1 LRLLVLSD
9 IHANLEALEA
19 CLAAAPECDVVANLG
34 DIVGYAASPNE
45 VIERSRSLGNIFVRG
60 NHDRACSDSEGP
72 IGFNPIAAAAVR
84 WTRAALSAENLA
96 WLHSLPTGPV
106 HEPRLPEVGFVHGS
120 PQDEDEYLLREYGA
134 EQAFKHT
141 STRVTFYG
149 HTHIQE
155 AYEQRDGLVERLMP
169 ACHTSTGLSQVAQLP
184 LEPGAR
190 YLINPGSVGQPRD
203 RDPRAAFAV
212 YDREANSVSFY
223 RVRYDVK
230 LAQERIM
237 NAGLPAQ
244 LALRLAEGR

>member
-1 LRLLVLSD
+1 MRLLVLSD
-9 IHANLEALEA
+9 IHSNLEALEA

-45 VIERSRSLGNIFVRG
+45 VIARARSLGDIFVRG
-60 NHDRACSDSEGP
+60 NHDRACSDPEGP
-72 IGFNPIAAAAVR
+72 LGFNPVAVAAVR
-84 WTRAALSAENLA
+84 WTRENLSPENLA
-96 WLHSLPTGPV
+96 WLRALPAGPV
-106 HEPRLPEVGFVHGS
+106 HEPKLPEVQFVHGS
-120 PQDEDEYLLREYGA
+120 PMDEDEYLLREYAA
-134 EQAFKHT
+134 EQAFEHT
-141 STRVTFYG
+141 RTRVTFFG

-155 AYEQRDGLVERLMP
+155 AYGQRNGLVEHLPP
-169 ACHTSTGLSQVAQLP
+169 ARSATGPSQVTQLA
-184 LEPGAR
+184 LEPGMR

-212 YDREANSVSFY
+212 YDRDESCVSFY